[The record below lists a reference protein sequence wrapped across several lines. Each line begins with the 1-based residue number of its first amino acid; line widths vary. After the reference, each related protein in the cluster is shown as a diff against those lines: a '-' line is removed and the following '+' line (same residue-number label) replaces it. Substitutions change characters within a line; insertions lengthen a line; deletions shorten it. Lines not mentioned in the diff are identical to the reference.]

1 MEKCFII
8 QSYDNDLYKKRYNDI
23 FKPAIIKAGLEPYWI
38 EDNNP
43 TSISFEDIENEI
55 LNSRICFVDLTIDS
69 PSLWIEYGFALACKK
84 DIVVLCADERNNKFP
99 FDIQHEAIIKY
110 KISSTNDNAVLEE
123 TIKNRLEDI
132 LHSCK
137 NTKESNTIRVKEI
150 EEFKGNEMAILSII
164 MEDLFYANDSLS
176 YYSIK
181 SQMNK
186 AGYSGAAFNVG
197 ILELNKKGIIKTVYN
212 KDYNDNNIIIA
223 CKLTKMGK
231 NWVIKNQNKFEFIK
245 KEEIKEVQNNYL
257 YNDDDNP
264 F

>member
-1 MEKCFII
+1 
-8 QSYDNDLYKKRYNDI
+8 
-23 FKPAIIKAGLEPYWI
+23 
-38 EDNNP
+38 
-43 TSISFEDIENEI
+43 
-55 LNSRICFVDLTIDS
+55 
-69 PSLWIEYGFALACKK
+69 
-84 DIVVLCADERNNKFP
+84 
-99 FDIQHEAIIKY
+99 
-110 KISSTNDNAVLEE
+110 
-123 TIKNRLEDI
+123 
-132 LHSCK
+132 
-137 NTKESNTIRVKEI
+137 
-150 EEFKGNEMAILSII
+150 MAILSII
-164 MEDLFYANDSLS
+164 MEDLFYANDPLS

-181 SQMNK
+181 SQMSN